1 MPRRP
6 AGSAVVYMP
15 SNTHWIAA
23 AALLALLLLALL
35 GFSIRRRR
43 ALKRRLP
50 DDWALQPRAV
60 FNLDERRFY
69 RQICAALPGCVVL
82 AKLPLVRLC
91 QPLRPREV
99 RYWYDLLGAIHVT
112 FAICT
117 PMGRV
122 LAVVDIE
129 GDRASSRRTQQIKES
144 VLAACEVR
152 YLRCP
157 PEQMPSVPE
166 LRALVPLPV
175 PAVPANSPVAETS
188 ERLASTVKSRRL
200 ARGNA
205 WQDSVAAPIERDFV
219 TSSLTGGN
227 NGFGAIVLDDGD
239 PPVRH

>member
-1 MPRRP
+1 
-6 AGSAVVYMP
+6 MP
-15 SNTHWIAA
+15 SNFHWTAA

-35 GFSIRRRR
+35 GMTIRRRR

-60 FNLDERRFY
+60 FNIDERRFY
-69 RQICAALPGCVVL
+69 RQIVAALPDYVVL

-99 RYWYDLLGAIHVT
+99 RYWYDLLGAVHVS

-122 LAVVDIE
+122 LAVVDLE
-129 GDRASSRRTQQIKES
+129 GERNPSRRTQQIKEK

-152 YLRCP
+152 YMRCA

-166 LRALVPLPV
+166 LRALVPLPA
-175 PAVPANSPVAETS
+175 PAMPAPVAETRD
-188 ERLASTVKSRRL
+188 RLASTVKSRRL

-205 WQDSVAAPIERDFV
+205 WQDSVAAPAEPDFV
-219 TSSLTGGN
+219 TSSLGAGN
-227 NGFGAIVLDDGD
+227 NGFGAILVGGGGD